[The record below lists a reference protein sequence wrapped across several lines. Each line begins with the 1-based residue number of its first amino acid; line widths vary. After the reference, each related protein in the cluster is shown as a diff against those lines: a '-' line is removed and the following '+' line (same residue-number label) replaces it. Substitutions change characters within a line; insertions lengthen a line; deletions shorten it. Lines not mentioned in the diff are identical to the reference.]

1 MTGSR
6 TKGVGKSGGRLARRK
21 EALERA
27 AERVAE
33 QRQAAA
39 EAEAERLRREAAFD
53 ELVADFELA
62 VEDEQ
67 AVVAAVEEEVRR
79 VRERGRV
86 RVAEARAVAARIVV
100 AMGDAGE
107 SVAGCGRRLGVGVER
122 VRELRRLGREATAG
136 DETGAGAGKTAGGE
150 ETGPGAS
157 GDGVAQGAAVGGEQH
172 GGVRGVGP
180 AGAARAIVPPAAAPS
195 AGAPSAGA
203 PSAGAAR
210 VAAPPTAVPAA
221 GAGAASAA
229 ESGAG
234 ASGSVGVAGSGWPE
248 SR

>member
-1 MTGSR
+1 MVAESR

-21 EALERA
+21 TALERA

-107 SVAGCGRRLGVGVER
+107 SVAGCGRRLGVTVER
-122 VRELRRLGREATAG
+122 VRELRRPGSRRARRRPERARLRAWGGRRPERTRAPVRRSRRSGRRGRRRPGGRQVRAVG
-136 DETGAGAGKTAGGE
+136 RGGLVGARADRWAEYGCPLPRRTLRRRGRLLPRWPLPRRGQARRR
-150 ETGPGAS
+150 GPGRL
-157 GDGVAQGAAVGGEQH
+157 
-172 GGVRGVGP
+172 GVRARRVRW
-180 AGAARAIVPPAAAPS
+180 AG
-195 AGAPSAGA
+195 
-203 PSAGAAR
+203 
-210 VAAPPTAVPAA
+210 
-221 GAGAASAA
+221 
-229 ESGAG
+229 
-234 ASGSVGVAGSGWPE
+234 
-248 SR
+248 

>member
-1 MTGSR
+1 MVAESR

-21 EALERA
+21 AALVRA

-33 QRQAAA
+33 QRREAA
-39 EAEAERLRREAAFD
+39 EAEAARLRREAAFD

-86 RVAEARAVAARIVV
+86 RVVEARVVAARIVV

-122 VRELRRLGREATAG
+122 VRELRRLGR
-136 DETGAGAGKTAGGE
+136 GAAAGE
-150 ETGPGAS
+150 ETAGPGAAAAGEGTAAGGGGRRPERARAPVRRS
-157 GDGVAQGAAVGGEQH
+157 RRPGRRGRRRPGRRRRVRAVGR
-172 GGVRGVGP
+172 GGMVGT
-180 AGAARAIVPPAAAPS
+180 RAD
-195 AGAPSAGA
+195 
-203 PSAGAAR
+203 R
-210 VAAPPTAVPAA
+210 W
-221 GAGAASAA
+221 A
-229 ESGAG
+229 E
-234 ASGSVGVAGSGWPE
+234 
-248 SR
+248 

>member
-1 MTGSR
+1 MAESR
-6 TKGVGKSGGRLARRK
+6 TKGAGKSGGRLARRK
-21 EALERA
+21 AALERA

-62 VEDEQ
+62 VEDER
-67 AVVAAVEEEVRR
+67 AVVAAVEEEVRL

-122 VRELRRLGREATAG
+122 VRELRRLGR
-136 DETGAGAGKTAGGE
+136 
-150 ETGPGAS
+150 
-157 GDGVAQGAAVGGEQH
+157 GVAAGE
-172 GGVRGVGP
+172 P
-180 AGAARAIVPPAAAPS
+180 AGAAAAAGEGTVPGAEKSAVREVGASAAGEKTGAGGGPRRDGGHSGGSVGGVRVPAPPAD
-195 AGAPSAGA
+195 A
-203 PSAGAAR
+203 PSAGAAAPSM
-210 VAAPPTAVPAA
+210 AAPPPGVDTAREAGA
-221 GAGAASAA
+221 GGASGAGAAG
-229 ESGAG
+229 GAG
-234 ASGSVGVAGSGWPE
+234 SSGSVGGARSG
-248 SR
+248 